1 MRKSERIRLL
11 ELQIVRLE
19 TTLELYG
26 QILSNIIELQEM
38 QEPINLDAGKW
49 YKAKTEQE

>member
-38 QEPINLDAGKW
+38 QEPVNLDAGKW